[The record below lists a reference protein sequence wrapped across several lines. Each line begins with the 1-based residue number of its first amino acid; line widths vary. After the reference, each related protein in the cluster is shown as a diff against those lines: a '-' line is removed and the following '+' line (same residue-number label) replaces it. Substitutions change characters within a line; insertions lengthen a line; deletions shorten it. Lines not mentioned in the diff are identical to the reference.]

1 MRRPWPLT
9 LKNGCISNAMS
20 ANEFWKRPI
29 ETLNRE
35 QWEALCDGCGKCCL
49 HKLEDDITGEV
60 YHTNVSCRLLDLKT
74 GRCSDYKHRRVY
86 VPDCLRLTPKLA
98 RDLPWLPDTCAYRLR
113 ADGDPLPD
121 WHYVIC
127 GDREAVHAAGQSVR
141 GKAIS
146 ETVSGPLEEHV
157 VPADYFDNKGKTGA

>member
-1 MRRPWPLT
+1 MRKRWRLI
-9 LKNGCISNAMS
+9 LKNGCINKTMS
-20 ANEFWKRPI
+20 ADPFWTRPI

-60 YHTNVSCRLLDLKT
+60 YHTNVSCRLLDVKT
-74 GRCSDYKHRRVY
+74 GQCSDYKHRRVY

-98 RDLPWLPDTCAYRLR
+98 RNLPWLPDTCAYRLR

-121 WHYVIC
+121 WHYLIS

-146 ETVSGPLEEHV
+146 ETVAGPLEEHV
-157 VPADYFDNKGKTGA
+157 VPADYFVNKGKTGA